1 MVQHPFNRYT
11 EISPRSDREFSLNKD
26 LIKGRM
32 NETWSKLMLY
42 KGYGDIIKIRN
53 HLRMKISIKQIIPL
67 QQTYYQ
73 FSIHVPSFNKDRKA
87 MWIWRVKVWWWQN
100 QSFYRTYMIFH
111 NFALRS
117 LHENIFSMLFLSEMI
132 WLRL

>member
-1 MVQHPFNRYT
+1 MQHPFNRYT
-11 EISPRSDREFSLNKD
+11 EISPLSDREFSLNKD

-100 QSFYRTYMIFH
+100 QSFYGTYIIFYI
-111 NFALRS
+111 FARRS
-117 LHENIFSMLFLSEMI
+117 LYENIFSMHFLSEMI
-132 WLRL
+132 WSRL